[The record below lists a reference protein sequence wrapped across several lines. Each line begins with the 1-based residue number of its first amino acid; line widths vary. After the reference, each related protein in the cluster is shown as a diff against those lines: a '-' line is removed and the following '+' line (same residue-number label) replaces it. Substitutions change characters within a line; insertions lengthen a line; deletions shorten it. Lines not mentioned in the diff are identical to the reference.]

1 MNENSH
7 QFTLRIYYEDTD
19 AGGIVYNANYLK
31 FVERARTEWLRV
43 LGVTQSLLLNEKVG
57 FVVRKVLMDNIRAAK
72 LDDELTV
79 VSTINKIK
87 RASLVFNQEIFNQHQ
102 QIICT
107 IEVLIA
113 SVTIAGDTIKPCAI
127 SKEILGVLPRV
138 S

>member
-1 MNENSH
+1 MNTDSH

-31 FVERARTEWLRV
+31 FVERARTEWLRA
-43 LGVTQSLLLNEKVG
+43 LGITQSLLLSEQIG
-57 FVVRKVLMDNIRAAK
+57 FVVRNVVMNNLRAAK
-72 LDDELTV
+72 LDDQLTV
-79 VSTINKIK
+79 ISTINKIK

-102 QIICT
+102 QLICT
-107 IEVLIA
+107 VEVLIA
-113 SVTIAGDTIKPCAI
+113 SVNIAGDTIKPCAI